1 MARLER
7 AAHMAV
13 FERHDHLVPEPLA
26 FADDVLTA
34 RRDASRT
41 GDSVAAFAD
50 AVLMV
55 QDVALNLEIGPPATL
70 TVQRSRTGVMS
81 AFLTIAARSPAASSI
96 SMLSL
101 TRSMEIESCRGHCD
115 LRS

>member
-34 RRDASRT
+34 
-41 GDSVAAFAD
+41 
-50 AVLMV
+50 
-55 QDVALNLEIGPPATL
+55 PP
-70 TVQRSRTGVMS
+70 
-81 AFLTIAARSPAASSI
+81 
-96 SMLSL
+96 
-101 TRSMEIESCRGHCD
+101 
-115 LRS
+115 